1 MVVNY
6 ILNLII
12 IPGLLIWIEVN
23 LQENRINR
31 IVKSVSLRSAHEDD
45 DRGHSHSGRIEKFF
59 KLQLNDFIGNFKYA
73 ILALFVLW
81 TTYMVIIVGR
91 FSRVSGRI
99 NFLKDDD
106 IL

>member
-23 LQENRINR
+23 LQENQINR
-31 IVKSVSLRSAHEDD
+31 IVKSVSLRSAHEDNGRD
-45 DRGHSHSGRIEKFF
+45 HSHSGRIEKFF
-59 KLQLNDFIGNFKYA
+59 KLQLNDFIGKFKYA

-81 TTYMVIIVGR
+81 TTYMVILVGR
-91 FSRVSGRI
+91 FSRASGKI